1 MNIIKFGGS
10 SISNSK
16 NIRKVIN
23 IVKDYDD
30 QTIVV
35 LSAFGKTTDNIL
47 YCGKLASEKNKDY
60 LQEFKKIES
69 FHYDI
74 IRSSVDINFQVK
86 ILTKVQQILLDLE
99 SILNGI
105 FSPNTFAPGFLV
117 VNSSLA
123 LYALT
128 TGTKSRPRSPQ
139 WKNLS
144 QRTPSQVLK
153 SWNHRSPSNSPD
165 SSYRL
170 RSITKPSDP
179 VSGLCGECG
188 IQLGRRKTSPSFILI
203 S

>member
-23 IVKDYDD
+23 IVKDYNG

-60 LQEFKKIES
+60 LEEFKKIES

-105 FSPNTFAPGFLV
+105 FWSV
-117 VNSSLA
+117 
-123 LYALT
+123 
-128 TGTKSRPRSPQ
+128 
-139 WKNLS
+139 
-144 QRTPSQVLK
+144 
-153 SWNHRSPSNSPD
+153 
-165 SSYRL
+165 
-170 RSITKPSDP
+170 
-179 VSGLCGECG
+179 
-188 IQLGRRKTSPSFILI
+188 
-203 S
+203 

>member
-1 MNIIKFGGS
+1 VNIIKFGGS

-16 NIRKVIN
+16 NIQKVIN
-23 IVKDYDD
+23 IVKDYDG

-60 LQEFKKIES
+60 LLEFKKIES

-105 FSPNTFAPGFLV
+105 FGVGELSDGIEKKISTFGEIL
-117 VNSSLA
+117 SSTIF
-123 LYALT
+123 YQI
-128 TGTKSRPRSPQ
+128 TKYH
-139 WKNLS
+139 N
-144 QRTPSQVLK
+144 LK
-153 SWNHRSPSNSPD
+153 SDYFD
-165 SSYRL
+165 S
-170 RSITKPSDP
+170 
-179 VSGLCGECG
+179 
-188 IQLGRRKTSPSFILI
+188 RKIIFIKKSTTNNI
-203 S
+203 IVDFEKN